1 LKFSLHITFA
11 ILIGDL
17 KDVTKRRESRNIF
30 FFCKYKLSQALRSK
44 IGVQIFCENFF
55 DDFAFGIYP
64 SPVST
69 IFNLKKPSF
78 FPDDF
83 PLRKKTFFFPR

>member
-1 LKFSLHITFA
+1 MKFSLHITFA

-44 IGVQIFCENFF
+44 IGVQIFCKNFF

-69 IFNLKKPSF
+69 IFTYL
-78 FPDDF
+78 
-83 PLRKKTFFFPR
+83 L